1 MAEDDYTDDR
11 YSSSSAPK
19 EKGGTLFGLP
29 YWEVLLIGVAGVFI
43 AIYLKDHILGGGS
56 SSPTY
61 TISPN
66 GTSPAV
72 TSSGGATQSSGSSS
86 TSTPGSAIATWI
98 QDANNFA
105 TSIGMNQST
114 VNSALENYTAGNKIT
129 NGAQATAINS
139 IVNSLGSA
147 PGLGAP
153 QVDIQSTQP
162 KKTTSVTPATTTA
175 VAPTTSVPQTSTPTV
190 TTTTAPSYYHL
201 PSLTGLKAG
210 TTIYGYDSRTGQHV
224 ALGTYDGSGT
234 FVSGLA
240 SASTRASEGIGP
252 ALYVLQ

>member
-1 MAEDDYTDDR
+1 MAEDDYTDDH

-19 EKGGTLFGLP
+19 KKGGQLFGLP

-72 TSSGGATQSSGSSS
+72 TSSGGTSQSSGSSS

-162 KKTTSVTPATTTA
+162 AKTTSVTPATTTTVTPA
-175 VAPTTSVPQTSTPTV
+175 VSVPQTVTPAV
-190 TTTTAPSYYHL
+190 TTTSAPSYYHL
-201 PSLTGLKAG
+201 PSLTGLAAG

-224 ALGTYDGSGT
+224 PLGTYDGSGT